1 MQQIERVG
9 VIALLLMVVT
19 IVVVALW
26 DDGGSAVD
34 EEAAQAEEQARE
46 AGPRPSERPE
56 AQPRRPREEPVS
68 RGQVGRDEPLR
79 STRAGTRKRTT
90 APLDPSVHSGDT
102 TSAETRRAETSRLNP
117 RRESGQRSR
126 RDEERT
132 RLSIPE
138 QDARSGRVTEGIEF
152 GPRRR
157 NETRQQ
163 PRTDPERR
171 GHTTRTEP
179 LAQSQAPRVTPTVR
193 AQPASSRTAQEPRP
207 SGSRTYVV
215 KAGDSLERIARR
227 ELGEGARWRELQ
239 ALNGGVD
246 PLKLHVGRKL
256 VLPGG
261 EGQPA
266 PKKPTGPQPKPE
278 RKKKSKAAT
287 DGRIYVVKA
296 GDILGRIAQRELGS
310 SRHWRKIL
318 DANPKLNP
326 DRLFVGAK
334 IVLPEVDGAPEEERR
349 LVAKADRPVD
359 NTYRVR

>member
-26 DDGGSAVD
+26 DDGASAVD

-46 AGPRPSERPE
+46 AQPRPSERPG

-79 STRAGTRKRTT
+79 STRAGTRQRTT
-90 APLDPSVHSGDT
+90 APLDPSVRSGDT
-102 TSAETRRAETSRLNP
+102 TSAETRRAEASRPDP
-117 RRESGQRSR
+117 RRE
-126 RDEERT
+126 EPT
-132 RLSIPE
+132 RLSMRERDP
-138 QDARSGRVTEGIEF
+138 RSGPSANRAGRVAEGIEF
-152 GPRRR
+152 GARRR
-157 NETRQQ
+157 NEARQQ
-163 PRTDPERR
+163 PREGVEGTARR
-171 GHTTRTEP
+171 ESSAARPATTP
-179 LAQSQAPRVTPTVR
+179 VTPTVR
-193 AQPASSRTAQEPRP
+193 AQPVSTRKEESRP
-207 SGSRTYVV
+207 SDSRTYVV
-215 KAGDSLERIARR
+215 KPGDSLERIARR
-227 ELGEGARWRELQ
+227 ELGEGSRWRELQ
-239 ALNGGVD
+239 SLNGGVD
-246 PLKLHVGRKL
+246 PLKLYVGRKL

-261 EGQPA
+261 EARQA
-266 PKKPTGPQPKPE
+266 PKKPAKPEQKPE
-278 RKKKSKAAT
+278 RMRKAAT
-287 DGRIYVVKA
+287 EGRIYVVKA

-318 DANPKLNP
+318 DANPKLKP

-334 IVLPEVDGAPEEERR
+334 IVLPEVDGAPVEERR